1 MGLKIPWGF
10 VPVRVRFPPQAFLV
24 MYSVDAYKLYN
35 SILKFPNLSILVI
48 GDLILDEYLYGEI
61 ERISPEAP
69 VQVVDIKEKS
79 DTLGGAANVANN
91 IISLGAK
98 VFLTGVIGDDKTGSL
113 FIKRLKEKGISTDGI
128 FIDHKRPTTKKTRVI
143 ANNQHV
149 IRLDQES
156 RDKIHPEIEKK
167 IIEFALSNINKIDAI
182 VISDYAKGV
191 ITENIIP
198 SILKSSCQKPIIVDP
213 KGKDF
218 TKYRG
223 ATAITPNRK
232 EAIQASG
239 QKDVIKAGRKFLEEL
254 QLKAVVVTLGKD
266 GIFFIENS
274 GNHAHI
280 PAFAKEVYDVSGA
293 GDTVISCISL
303 SMASGLSCYE
313 SAYLAN
319 MAGGIAVGKLGTA
332 PVLKDE
338 LINALFL
345 EGSGKTRKI
354 LTTSELVQKAIQ
366 LKKQGRK
373 IVFTNG
379 CFDLIHPGHI
389 HLLKES
395 KRLGDI
401 LIVAL
406 DDDDSVKRI
415 KGAGRP
421 ILSQFER
428 AQIISSLD
436 CVDFVVI
443 FSTDEL
449 TALLKSIKPDVLT
462 KGEDYTLKEVV
473 GKEIVERYGGKVI
486 LIPFSQRSS
495 SSELINKIKNIG
507 AGA

>member
-1 MGLKIPWGF
+1 M
-10 VPVRVRFPPQAFLV
+10 A
-24 MYSVDAYKLYN
+24 SVDVYRLYN
-35 SILKFPNLSILVI
+35 SVLRFKDLSILVI
-48 GDLILDEYLYGEI
+48 GDLILDEYLYGEV

-69 VQVVDIKEKS
+69 VQVVDIKDKS
-79 DTLGGAANVANN
+79 ETLGGAANVANN
-91 IISLGAK
+91 IVSLGAK
-98 VFLTGVIGDDKTGSL
+98 VFLAGVIGDDESGSI
-113 FIKRLKEKGISTDGI
+113 FIEKLKEKGIPADGI
-128 FIDHKRPTTKKTRVI
+128 FIDSLRPTTKKTRII

-156 RDKIHPEIEKK
+156 REKISFEIEKK
-167 IIEFALSNINKIDAI
+167 IIDFALANIEKIDAV

-191 ITENIIP
+191 VTEKIIS
-198 SILKSSCQKPIIVDP
+198 SILRGSHQKIIIVDP

-223 ATAITPNRK
+223 VTAITPNRK

-239 QKDVIKAGRKFLEEL
+239 QKDIIKAGKKFLDEL
-254 QLKAVVVTLGKD
+254 ALKVVFITLGKD
-266 GIFFIENS
+266 GIFLIEKDRNYS
-274 GNHAHI
+274 FI
-280 PAFAKEVYDVSGA
+280 PASAKEVYDVSGA

-303 SMASGLSCYE
+303 SLAAGLSYYE

-319 MAGGIAVGKLGTA
+319 IAGGIAVGKLGTA
-332 PVLKDE
+332 AVLKEE
-338 LINALFL
+338 LLDALFL
-345 EGSGKTRKI
+345 EGSGKIRKV
-354 LTTSELVQKAIQ
+354 LTTSELIQKVTQ
-366 LKKQGRK
+366 LKRQGRR

-389 HLLKES
+389 HLLRES
-395 KRLGDI
+395 KSLGDI

-421 ILSQFER
+421 ILTQFER

-449 TALLKSIKPDVLT
+449 EILLENIKPDVLT
-462 KGEDYTLKEVV
+462 KGEDYALKDVV
-473 GKEIVERYGGKVI
+473 GREIVERYGGKVV
-486 LIPFSQRSS
+486 LIPFSQKSS
-495 SSELINKIKNIG
+495 SSELIRKIKNTCFS
-507 AGA
+507 A